1 MLNLRCLLGIQMKFW
16 VGNCVFNLEIIE
28 KLEINLG
35 NIWNYENEYSSL
47 ESIGNQKQSFEALE
61 H

>member
-1 MLNLRCLLGIQMKFW
+1 MLNLRCLLGIQIKFW
-16 VGNCVFNLEIIE
+16 VGNYIFNLEIIE

>member
-1 MLNLRCLLGIQMKFW
+1 MKFW
-16 VGNCVFNLEIIE
+16 VGNYVFNLEIIE